1 MKFYLL
7 SALYVLIIALAIL
20 FPIERLETIIIVSG
34 VSIVFIAIIVWA
46 SVNIN
51 SQFYVKTIC
60 RSNKKNMIAITF
72 DDGPDTKN
80 TMQIL
85 DILDDYNAKATF
97 FVIGEKAEENSGL
110 VKLIH
115 DSGHQVANHS
125 YSHSYFFPLKRSKT
139 IREEINSTQ
148 SIIQKITGEK
158 SFYFRPPF
166 GVTNPLIAKALK
178 GLNIKTIGW
187 SIRSFDT
194 VQKDAEKTITRIKKR
209 IKGGDII
216 LLHDTGGNIIP
227 MLKKLLEIISHNSL
241 IAVRVDELLKK

>member
-7 SALYVLIIALAIL
+7 SALYVLIIALAL
-20 FPIERLETIIIVSG
+20 LLPIERLEMIIIASV
-34 VSIVFIAIIVWA
+34 VSIVFIAIMTWA
-46 SVNIN
+46 SASIN

-60 RSNKKNMIAITF
+60 RSKKKNMVAITF

-85 DILDDYNAKATF
+85 DLLDDYNAKATF
-97 FVIGEKAEENSGL
+97 FIIGEKAEENPGL
-110 VKLIH
+110 VKLIF
-115 DSGHQVANHS
+115 DSGHQIANHS
-125 YSHSYFFPLKRSKT
+125 YSHSYFFPLKSSKT
-139 IREEINSTQ
+139 IRKEIQYTQ
-148 SIIQKITGEK
+148 ALIEKITGEK
-158 SFYFRPPF
+158 SNFFRPPF

-194 VQKDAEKTITRIKKR
+194 VQKNAEKTTNRIEKR

-216 LLHDTGGNIIP
+216 LLHDTGGNILLV
-227 MLKKLLEIISHNSL
+227 LKSLLEFLNHKKIKT
-241 IAVRVDELLKK
+241 ARVDELIMQ